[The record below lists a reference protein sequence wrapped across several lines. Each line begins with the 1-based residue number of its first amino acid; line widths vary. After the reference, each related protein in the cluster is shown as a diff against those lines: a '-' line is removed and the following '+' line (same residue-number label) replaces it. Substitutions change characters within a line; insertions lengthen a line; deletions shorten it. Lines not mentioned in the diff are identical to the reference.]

1 MARPRAKELTE
12 RELDLMH
19 VFWSV
24 GAATAAEI
32 REQLAAKGHEL
43 AYTTV
48 ATLIRILLEKGFLEQ
63 TNDERPF
70 LYRPIRTFE
79 DVSRNMVG
87 DLVKQVFC
95 GSREQLLVHLFEERP
110 LTAEERAML
119 QSIVEQ
125 TPRKG
130 KDKA

>member
-19 VFWSV
+19 VFWTI
-24 GAATAAEI
+24 GTATAAEI
-32 REQLAAKGHEL
+32 RTQLAAKGHKL

-63 TNDERPF
+63 TNTERPF

-79 DVSRNMVG
+79 DVSRNMM
-87 DLVKQVFC
+87 DNLVDQVFR
-95 GSREQLLVHLFEERP
+95 GSREKLLVHLFEDRP
-110 LTAEERAML
+110 LTAEERATV
-119 QSIVEQ
+119 QSIIDQ
-125 TPRKG
+125 TPRKE
-130 KDKA
+130 K

>member
-1 MARPRAKELTE
+1 MARPRAKQLTE

-19 VFWSV
+19 VFWTV
-24 GAATAAEI
+24 GATTAAEV
-32 REQLAAKGHEL
+32 RTQLAAKGHDL

-63 TNDERPF
+63 TNAERPF

-87 DLVKQVFC
+87 DLVNQVFS

-110 LTAEERAML
+110 LTAEERATL
-119 QSIVEQ
+119 QSVVGQ

-130 KDKA
+130 K